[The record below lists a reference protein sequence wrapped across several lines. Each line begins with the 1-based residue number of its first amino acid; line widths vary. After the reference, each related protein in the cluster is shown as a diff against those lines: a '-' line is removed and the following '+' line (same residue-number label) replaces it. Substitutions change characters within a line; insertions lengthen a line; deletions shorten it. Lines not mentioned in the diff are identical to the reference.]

1 MRNEVDLAPDGAT
14 LRIRFGYRPD
24 LVALVKELPDRRF
37 DGMTKTWSVPARHAE
52 AVYTKLA
59 RHLFDFAPDV
69 MSMVAGTMSKPSG
82 AKAAATPG
90 ASPRSELPFA
100 GDDESSAA
108 TTTSVPDSI
117 SVSQLNEKI
126 KDALLGNFAQRIW
139 VTGEVFDFDK
149 NANKPHKYFAL
160 VEKGEGA
167 SKQKARID
175 AVMWGDKA
183 NEVFRKLAQQ
193 APDFAMRDGIEIR
206 ALVKVDF
213 YVPTGRVSVHVED
226 IDPAFTLGKL
236 ALNREQI
243 LRTLREQGLADANK
257 SLPLPIPPLRI
268 GVLTSPDADGWND
281 FKKHLE
287 SSGVGFAVTIVPVK
301 VQGAEVRAT
310 VLAGLRWFAERAAD
324 FDCVCILRGGGSRTD
339 LAWFDDMDIALAVA
353 RLPLKA
359 LIGIGHE
366 RDRSVLDEIAHSEKT
381 PTAVAAFLVDTVL
394 GLRRKVAERAV
405 QLQRSVGRLL
415 QREAQWL
422 ARSTVSLES
431 GVNARLRGERQRL
444 ATATRDLA
452 RGSLLAL
459 ANGKSALAAAA
470 DKLRTSALKSCER
483 ERQALLRAS
492 DRGRHAAQR
501 VVERAGDRLER
512 LSLRLRLLD
521 PRKVVA
527 RGYALVRDD
536 KGRVLPSASRV
547 EAGQNLVLQMRDG
560 AVRVRAES
568 IEPQS

>member
-1 MRNEVDLAPDGAT
+1 
-14 LRIRFGYRPD
+14 
-24 LVALVKELPDRRF
+24 
-37 DGMTKTWSVPARHAE
+37 
-52 AVYTKLA
+52 
-59 RHLFDFAPDV
+59 
-69 MSMVAGTMSKPSG
+69 
-82 AKAAATPG
+82 
-90 ASPRSELPFA
+90 
-100 GDDESSAA
+100 
-108 TTTSVPDSI
+108 
-117 SVSQLNEKI
+117 
-126 KDALLGNFAQRIW
+126 
-139 VTGEVFDFDK
+139 
-149 NANKPHKYFAL
+149 
-160 VEKGEGA
+160 
-167 SKQKARID
+167 
-175 AVMWGDKA
+175 
-183 NEVFRKLAQQ
+183 
-193 APDFAMRDGIEIR
+193 MRDGIEIR

-213 YVPTGRVSVHVED
+213 YVPTGRISVHVED

-301 VQGAEVRAT
+301 VQGADVRVT

-415 QREAQWL
+415 QREAQWV

>member
-1 MRNEVDLAPDGAT
+1 
-14 LRIRFGYRPD
+14 
-24 LVALVKELPDRRF
+24 
-37 DGMTKTWSVPARHAE
+37 
-52 AVYTKLA
+52 
-59 RHLFDFAPDV
+59 
-69 MSMVAGTMSKPSG
+69 
-82 AKAAATPG
+82 
-90 ASPRSELPFA
+90 
-100 GDDESSAA
+100 
-108 TTTSVPDSI
+108 
-117 SVSQLNEKI
+117 
-126 KDALLGNFAQRIW
+126 
-139 VTGEVFDFDK
+139 
-149 NANKPHKYFAL
+149 
-160 VEKGEGA
+160 
-167 SKQKARID
+167 
-175 AVMWGDKA
+175 
-183 NEVFRKLAQQ
+183 
-193 APDFAMRDGIEIR
+193 
-206 ALVKVDF
+206 
-213 YVPTGRVSVHVED
+213 
-226 IDPAFTLGKL
+226 
-236 ALNREQI
+236 
-243 LRTLREQGLADANK
+243 
-257 SLPLPIPPLRI
+257 
-268 GVLTSPDADGWND
+268 
-281 FKKHLE
+281 
-287 SSGVGFAVTIVPVK
+287 
-301 VQGAEVRAT
+301 
-310 VLAGLRWFAERAAD
+310 
-324 FDCVCILRGGGSRTD
+324 VCILRGGGSRTD

-431 GVNARLRGERQRL
+431 GGNARLRGERQRL

-459 ANGKSALAAAA
+459 ANGKSALATAA

>member
-1 MRNEVDLAPDGAT
+1 MRNEVDLAPDGVT

-52 AVYTKLA
+52 AVYSKLA

-69 MSMVAGTMSKPSG
+69 MSMVAGTMGKPAS
-82 AKAAATPG
+82 AKATPAPA
-90 ASPRSELPFA
+90 ASPRGALPFDA
-100 GDDESSAA
+100 ADDENPSNTPA
-108 TTTSVPDSI
+108 PDTI

-149 NANKPHKYFAL
+149 NANKQHKYFAL
-160 VEKGEGA
+160 VEKGEGE

-175 AVMWGDKA
+175 AMMWEGKA

-213 YVPTGRVSVHVED
+213 YVPTGRIRVHVED
-226 IDPAFTLGKL
+226 IDPEFTLGKL

-243 LRTLREQGLADANK
+243 LRALREQGLAETNK

-287 SSGVGFAVTIVPVK
+287 SSGVGFAVTFVPVK
-301 VQGAEVRAT
+301 VQGADVRAT
-310 VLAGLRWFAERAAD
+310 VLAGLRWFAERASE

-353 RLPLKA
+353 KLPLKA

-422 ARSTVSLES
+422 ARSTVALES

-452 RGSLLAL
+452 RGALLAL
-459 ANGKSALAAAA
+459 TNGKAALASAA
-470 DKLRTSALKSCER
+470 DKLRTSALQRCER
-483 ERQALLRAS
+483 ERHALLRAA
-492 DRGRHAAQR
+492 DRARHAAQR
-501 VVERAGDRLER
+501 KVERAGERLER

-527 RGYALVRDD
+527 RGYALVRDE
-536 KGRVLPSASRV
+536 KGRVLPSAARV
-547 EAGQNLVLQMRDG
+547 EAGQRLVLQMRDG
-560 AVRVRAES
+560 SVTTRAES
-568 IEPQS
+568 IEPKP